1 MKKLLSL
8 ALLLISS
15 VAVSAQDWNVNLES
29 AKVQAEQ
36 ESKNIILV
44 FSGSDW
50 CAPCIKLEKN
60 IWESAEFKIAAKEN
74 WVMLKADFPRKKAN
88 RLSKEQTQENEMVAE
103 KYNQN
108 GYFPLVLVLD
118 KSGNVLGTTGYK
130 DGSPSEYIIHLQSFE

>member
-1 MKKLLSL
+1 MNKLLSL
-8 ALLLISS
+8 ALLLMLS

-29 AKVQAEQ
+29 AKEQAEQ

-60 IWESAEFKIAAKEN
+60 IWDSAEFQKTAADK

-88 RLSKEQTQENEMVAE
+88 RLSKEQTQENEMLAE

-108 GYFPLVLVLD
+108 GYFPLVVVLD
-118 KSGNVLGTTGYK
+118 KSGKVLGTTGYK
-130 DGSPSEYIIHLQSFE
+130 DFSPSDYIIHLQSFE

>member
-8 ALLLISS
+8 ALLLILS

-29 AKVQAEQ
+29 AKEKAEQ

-88 RLSKEQTQENEMVAE
+88 RLSKEQTQENEMLAE
-103 KYNQN
+103 KYNPN
-108 GYFPLVLVLD
+108 GYFPLVLVID

-130 DGSPSEYIIHLQSFE
+130 DSSPSDYIIHLQSFE

>member
-15 VAVSAQDWNVNLES
+15 VAVFAQDWNVNLES
-29 AKVQAEQ
+29 AKEKAEQ

-88 RLSKEQTQENEMVAE
+88 RLSKEQTQENEMLAE
-103 KYNQN
+103 KYNPN
-108 GYFPLVLVLD
+108 GYFPLVLVID

-130 DGSPSEYIIHLQSFE
+130 DSSPSDYIIHLQSFE